1 MLPDHR
7 RLAILTS
14 IYVELEL
21 LMDGGLF
28 ALSRTLCRDFNM
40 SLLDKLPFV
49 NDPFSKVLFA
59 GLTLLLFVS
68 IIFLFSF
75 VEAPKFLSLPE
86 IVLSYAKFF
95 YACFLKPHSGDGTGN
110 QQDALESFY
119 KAQAA
124 AYDATRSRLL
134 HGRED
139 MLGLVAA
146 QLKMKLDELKPEPK
160 PVWIDVSEM
169 RT

>member
-1 MLPDHR
+1 ML
-7 RLAILTS
+7 L
-14 IYVELEL
+14 LENL
-21 LMDGGLF
+21 LF
-28 ALSRTLCRDFNM
+28 
-40 SLLDKLPFV
+40 PH
-49 NDPFSKVLFA
+49 DPFSKVLFV

-86 IVLSYAKFF
+86 TVLSYAKFF
-95 YACFLKPHSGDGTGN
+95 YACFLKPHSGDTTGN

-134 HGRED
+134 HGREE

-146 QLKMKLDELKPEPK
+146 QLKMKHSEFELKPK
-160 PVWIDVSEM
+160 PVWIDVSKM
-169 RT
+169 K

>member
-1 MLPDHR
+1 
-7 RLAILTS
+7 
-14 IYVELEL
+14 
-21 LMDGGLF
+21 
-28 ALSRTLCRDFNM
+28 M
-40 SLLDKLPFV
+40 SLFERLPFV
-49 NDPFSKVLFA
+49 NDPFSKVLLA
-59 GLTLLLFVS
+59 GLLLLLFVS

-86 IVLSYAKFF
+86 TVLSYTKFF

-134 HGRED
+134 HGREN

-146 QLKMKLDELKPEPK
+146 QLKMKIEESKPKAK
-160 PVWIDVSEM
+160 PVWIDVRKM
-169 RT
+169 RLVGPETSTNKA